1 MILRPVP
8 VRAEGGSHLSENTVV
23 LFTPRGTLSDAERS
37 SVCLSCPDFPP
48 PHHHLS
54 SSIGPL
60 LPPPPSF
67 RRPDG
72 EKQDVLIHTRHHT
85 ALEQKH
91 RRSSALIDDSE
102 PRLFLIQVAY
112 IL

>member
-60 LPPPPSF
+60 LPPPSF